1 MMRELVIA
9 GLAALV
15 AVGGTANA
23 QDPRL
28 ARKLD
33 PETLAA
39 VEALI
44 DSARAIG
51 IPTEPL
57 ADRALEGARK
67 GASGALIVEQVRKR
81 AAQLGISKLAL
92 FPATDRE
99 MLAGADALG
108 WGVPQ
113 ATLTQLRQV
122 RAGSDLTVPVS
133 VLADLVGRGVQL
145 DTASAVVIAL
155 VSTNVRDAELI
166 KFRQTVERDIALG
179 ALPASSVTTRA
190 ETYGVADMLN
200 SGTQSAN
207 APPRA
212 PNTASPKPP
221 IKP

>member
-33 PETLAA
+33 PQTLVV

-44 DSARAIG
+44 DSARVAG

-57 ADRALEGARK
+57 ADRALEGTLK
-67 GASGALIVEQVRKR
+67 KWTGAQIISQVRKR

-99 MLAGADALG
+99 M
-108 WGVPQ
+108 
-113 ATLTQLRQV
+113 
-122 RAGSDLTVPVS
+122 
-133 VLADLVGRGVQL
+133 
-145 DTASAVVIAL
+145 
-155 VSTNVRDAELI
+155 
-166 KFRQTVERDIALG
+166 
-179 ALPASSVTTRA
+179 
-190 ETYGVADMLN
+190 
-200 SGTQSAN
+200 
-207 APPRA
+207 
-212 PNTASPKPP
+212 
-221 IKP
+221 